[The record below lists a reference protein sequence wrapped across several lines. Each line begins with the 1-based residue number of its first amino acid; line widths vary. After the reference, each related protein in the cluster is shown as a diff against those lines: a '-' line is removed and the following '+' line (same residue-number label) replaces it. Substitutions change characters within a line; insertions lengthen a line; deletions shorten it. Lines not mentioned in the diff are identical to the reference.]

1 MTTIM
6 ATLTVNPALAS
17 KKVDLK
23 KELQKLRAQFLTIQ
37 RERDVILYGKR
48 VSNRKE
54 FLPLQEVD
62 KKSNEEIK
70 AEKHMLKQN
79 LAKIQSM
86 VSQFR
91 KEMKM
96 IRPSPEF
103 VEKLKNVMEETEQ
116 SLSEFK
122 ENQRK
127 SYEELMKE
135 EKLTSLEIQALEK
148 KFESWSRSGEVQIN
162 FEIGSKN
169 QSKTSGPSSRDIMVD
184 LPPEVAN
191 FDKYVLQNGGHQG
204 GWDDYDHETFLR
216 YRIKYKKKKTFL
228 EQVLPALPGRCTED
242 VEQHIVWYEQYLQ
255 LNQEKKD
262 AINRWKGLKLKEKQ
276 SSKEIFPD
284 EEDKSKKLA
293 LQKKLEEE
301 RQQKLIQLQQ
311 WKSQQATEKA
321 KEENLKMKEKLAE
334 ERKKEKEKKK
344 KLELRKY
351 VQEYREAKSRELMEL
366 KRQEERQE
374 MIEAEAR
381 RRFASLEVVR
391 FREMDRLKTAKKIEK
406 AKQKEEMAERKE
418 KRLESLRKQVEVEV
432 QRDPSRLFQ
441 PTAGWKERLKDNT
454 SSNVTVPLQQIPH
467 RAIPSWR
474 AGLY

>member
-6 ATLTVNPALAS
+6 ATLTVDPALAS
-17 KKVDLK
+17 KKMDLK

-48 VSNRKE
+48 VSNRKD

-70 AEKHMLKQN
+70 TEKHVLKQN
-79 LAKIQSM
+79 HAKMQSM

-91 KEMKM
+91 KELKM
-96 IRPSPEF
+96 ISPSPEY

-127 SYEELMKE
+127 SCEELMKE

-148 KFESWSRSGEVQIN
+148 KFESWSKSGEVQIN
-162 FEIGSKN
+162 GEFGSKN
-169 QSKTSGPSSRDIMVD
+169 HSKTSGPARDIMVD
-184 LPPEVAN
+184 LPPEVAS

-216 YRIKYKKKKTFL
+216 YRLKYKKKKTFL

-242 VEQHIVWYEQYLQ
+242 VEQHTVWYEQYLQ

-262 AINRWKGLKLKEKQ
+262 AISRWKELKLKERQ

-311 WKSQQATEKA
+311 WKSQQAAEKA
-321 KEENLKMKEKLAE
+321 KEENSKMKEKLAE
-334 ERKKEKEKKK
+334 ERKKEKERKK

-351 VQEYREAKSRELMEL
+351 VQEYREAKSKELMEV

-381 RRFASLEVVR
+381 RRFASLEVIR

-432 QRDPSRLFQ
+432 QRDPSRLLQ

>member
-1 MTTIM
+1 M
-6 ATLTVNPALAS
+6 
-17 KKVDLK
+17 
-23 KELQKLRAQFLTIQ
+23 
-37 RERDVILYGKR
+37 
-48 VSNRKE
+48 
-54 FLPLQEVD
+54 
-62 KKSNEEIK
+62 
-70 AEKHMLKQN
+70 
-79 LAKIQSM
+79 QSM

-91 KEMKM
+91 KELKM
-96 IRPSPEF
+96 ISPSPEY

-127 SYEELMKE
+127 SCEELMKE

-148 KFESWSRSGEVQIN
+148 KFESWSKSGEVQIN
-162 FEIGSKN
+162 GEFGSKN
-169 QSKTSGPSSRDIMVD
+169 HSKTSGPARDIMVD
-184 LPPEVAN
+184 LPPEVAS

-216 YRIKYKKKKTFL
+216 YRLKYKKKKTFL

-242 VEQHIVWYEQYLQ
+242 VEQHTVWYEQYLL

-262 AINRWKGLKLKEKQ
+262 AISRWKELKLKERQ

-311 WKSQQATEKA
+311 WKSQQAAEKA
-321 KEENLKMKEKLAE
+321 KEENFKMKEKLAE
-334 ERKKEKEKKK
+334 ERKKEKE
-344 KLELRKY
+344 RK
-351 VQEYREAKSRELMEL
+351 EAKSKELMEV

-381 RRFASLEVVR
+381 RRFASLEVIR

-432 QRDPSRLFQ
+432 QRDPSRLL
-441 PTAGWKERLKDNT
+441 AAN
-454 SSNVTVPLQQIPH
+454 
-467 RAIPSWR
+467 SWMEGKIKR
-474 AGLY
+474 

>member
-6 ATLTVNPALAS
+6 ATLTVDPALAS
-17 KKVDLK
+17 KKMDLK

-48 VSNRKE
+48 VSNRKD

-70 AEKHMLKQN
+70 TEKHVLKQN
-79 LAKIQSM
+79 HAKMQSM

-91 KEMKM
+91 KELKM
-96 IRPSPEF
+96 ISPSPEY

-127 SYEELMKE
+127 SCEELMKE

-148 KFESWSRSGEVQIN
+148 KFESWSKSGEVQIN
-162 FEIGSKN
+162 GEFGSKN
-169 QSKTSGPSSRDIMVD
+169 HSKTSGPARDIMVD
-184 LPPEVAN
+184 LPPEVAS

-216 YRIKYKKKKTFL
+216 YRLKYKKKKTFL

-242 VEQHIVWYEQYLQ
+242 VEQHTVWYEQYLQ

-262 AINRWKGLKLKEKQ
+262 AISRWKELKLKERQ

-311 WKSQQATEKA
+311 WK
-321 KEENLKMKEKLAE
+321 
-334 ERKKEKEKKK
+334 
-344 KLELRKY
+344 LELRKY
-351 VQEYREAKSRELMEL
+351 VQEYREAKSKELMEV

-381 RRFASLEVVR
+381 RRFASLEVIR

-432 QRDPSRLFQ
+432 QRDPSRLLQ